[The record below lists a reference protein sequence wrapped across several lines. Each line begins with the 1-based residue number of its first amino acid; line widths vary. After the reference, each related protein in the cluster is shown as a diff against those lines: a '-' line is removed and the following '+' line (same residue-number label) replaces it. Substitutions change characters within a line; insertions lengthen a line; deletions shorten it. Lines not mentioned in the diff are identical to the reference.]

1 MYLERYKDL
10 GFATCTLCLKNFNDQ
25 ERVKRF
31 PRECDH
37 LFHIKCLEV
46 LKILKITE
54 TTVITD
60 GSVLSPFTL
69 NSLKG
74 LLKINKDAFLPL
86 LPRSTIDQAKFELS
100 DTAVNAIGYLED
112 LL

>member
-1 MYLERYKDL
+1 MLYLERYRDL

-46 LKILKITE
+46 WMKIEASCPTCNRDYL
-54 TTVITD
+54 
-60 GSVLSPFTL
+60 GF
-69 NSLKG
+69 NY
-74 LLKINKDAFLPL
+74 INP
-86 LPRSTIDQAKFELS
+86 
-100 DTAVNAIGYLED
+100 
-112 LL
+112 